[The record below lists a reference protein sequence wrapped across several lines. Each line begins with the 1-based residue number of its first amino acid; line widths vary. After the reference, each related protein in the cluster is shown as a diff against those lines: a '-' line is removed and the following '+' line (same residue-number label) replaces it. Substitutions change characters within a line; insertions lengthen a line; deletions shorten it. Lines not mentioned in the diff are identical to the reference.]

1 MPAGA
6 VAVIAIILL
15 RIPEQTKKEKAFT
28 ILRKVNR
35 YLDLVGFM
43 LFAPAVLQL
52 LLALQY
58 GGNRF
63 AWNSSQVIGLFCG
76 SVATFIAWGF
86 WNIHKGDDALLPHSM
101 VSRRAVWV
109 SGIFQ
114 AFLMAA
120 LYGGVYL
127 LPIYFQVVNNASPIL
142 SGTYLLPTIIPQLI
156 MAASSGAIS
165 EFNGSSW

>member
-1 MPAGA
+1 M
-6 VAVIAIILL
+6 
-15 RIPEQTKKEKAFT
+15 
-28 ILRKVNR
+28 
-35 YLDLVGFM
+35 
-43 LFAPAVLQL
+43 
-52 LLALQY
+52 
-58 GGNRF
+58 
-63 AWNSSQVIGLFCG
+63 
-76 SVATFIAWGF
+76 ATFIAWGF

-127 LPIYFQVVNNASPIL
+127 LPIYFQAVNNASPIL